1 MTAKTQGEGM
11 KKIIVSGAILL
22 SLSGCGTVNNAL
34 TEKTKTVEYY
44 RIFDIKT
51 DADREVVAES
61 ASDGLGKNVS
71 DINEERPIPMSAEL
85 PSKPGRFALINPLEG
100 SKFAA
105 LASGNSQ
112 LSFKIATC
120 KGASW
125 IANGTRSITGQS
137 ELKLTA
143 CLFQYSEGY
152 HLDLY
157 ATFTKQEGGLM
168 ELSRKAASAM
178 VGTPE
183 EWTEKTFLDVVREIS
198 ADTNANI
205 TYLEGY
211 PKLEGT
217 PWLDSGDS
225 IAGANTN

>member
-1 MTAKTQGEGM
+1 M
-11 KKIIVSGAILL
+11 KRILVSSVVLL
-22 SLSGCGTVNNAL
+22 SLSGCGTINNAL

-51 DADREVVAES
+51 DADRGVVADA

-85 PSKPGRFALINPLEG
+85 PRKPGRFTLINPLEG

-105 LASGNSQ
+105 LASMNSQ
-112 LSFKIATC
+112 ISFKIATC

-143 CLFQYSEGY
+143 CLFQYSGGY

-198 ADTNANI
+198 ADTNARI

-217 PWLDSGDS
+217 PWLDSGES
-225 IAGANTN
+225 ISGTRSN